1 MQSGEV
7 LGDKLRVVAQE
18 LMRAADLLQDKED
31 DTIKNFDESKNKIT
45 KNFDEIAPAHIQSRK
60 FSDLKSQNELNS
72 QNGTNGHFENGTNG
86 HFVNGSNGHGSNGH
100 IVNGVK

>member
-31 DTIKNFDESKNKIT
+31 DSIKNFDESKNKIC
-45 KNFDEIAPAHIQSRK
+45 KNFDNIAPEHIQSRK
-60 FSDLKSQNELNS
+60 FSDLNTELKNS
-72 QNGTNGHFENGTNG
+72 QNGSNGHCTVTKYKVQ
-86 HFVNGSNGHGSNGH
+86 VNGSNGHGSNGH
-100 IVNGVK
+100 IFNGVK

>member
-31 DTIKNFDESKNKIT
+31 DSIKNFDESKNKIC
-45 KNFDEIAPAHIQSRK
+45 KNFDNIAPEHIQSRK
-60 FSDLKSQNELNS
+60 FSDLKSEKKHS
-72 QNGTNGHFENGTNG
+72 QNGTTNG

-100 IVNGVK
+100 IVNGLK

>member
-1 MQSGEV
+1 
-7 LGDKLRVVAQE
+7 
-18 LMRAADLLQDKED
+18 MRAADLLQDKED

>member
-45 KNFDEIAPAHIQSRK
+45 KNFDDIAPAHIQSRK
-60 FSDLKSQNELNS
+60 FSDLKSELKNNS
-72 QNGTNGHFENGTNG
+72 QNGTNG

>member
-31 DTIKNFDESKNKIT
+31 DSIKNFDESKNKIT
-45 KNFDEIAPAHIQSRK
+45 KNFDNIAPEHIQSRK
-60 FSDLKSQNELNS
+60 FSDLKSELK
-72 QNGTNGHFENGTNG
+72 NGQNGTNG